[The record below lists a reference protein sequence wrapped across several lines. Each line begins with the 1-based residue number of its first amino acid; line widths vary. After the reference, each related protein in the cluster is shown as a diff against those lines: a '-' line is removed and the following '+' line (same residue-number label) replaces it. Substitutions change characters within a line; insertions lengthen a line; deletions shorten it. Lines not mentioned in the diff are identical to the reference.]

1 MSQQNNAKG
10 AGLTLLTAAAA
21 AVTAGLCCVGPL
33 LYLLFGISAASF
45 TVFTRVEF
53 LRLPLMVLTLGLL
66 LQVFWRLYFSKRL
79 WCSRWLTLTQMRIF
93 YWCALA
99 LILPVLFYPTLVA
112 WFYEVFE

>member
-1 MSQQNNAKG
+1 MSPQNNAKG
-10 AGLTLLTAAAA
+10 AGLTLLTAAVA

-33 LYLLFGISAASF
+33 LYLLFGI
-45 TVFTRVEF
+45 
-53 LRLPLMVLTLGLL
+53 
-66 LQVFWRLYFSKRL
+66 
-79 WCSRWLTLTQMRIF
+79 CSGWLTLKQARVL